1 MIQYNS
7 QQAFVINNT
16 KSYPAGYI
24 EEFNKIRRL
33 MNKDRLGIMSE
44 QLFKI
49 LTNKYPAEYR
59 FLLLEKEHQN
69 SLPLADKEKTVIN
82 SEEVFG
88 NEDLNRA
95 LIEKEKEVYEKWIFN
110 YGRP

>member
-1 MIQYNS
+1 MIQSHS
-7 QQAFVINNT
+7 QQAYVINNT
-16 KSYPAGYI
+16 KSYPAGYK

-49 LTNKYPAEYR
+49 LTHKYPAEYQ
-59 FLLLEKEHQN
+59 FLLLEKEHLN
-69 SLPLADKEKTVIN
+69 SLPLADKEKAVIIKEDIFVK
-82 SEEVFG
+82 EER
-88 NEDLNRA
+88 NKK
-95 LIEKEKEVYEKWIFN
+95 LIEKEKEIYEKWIFN